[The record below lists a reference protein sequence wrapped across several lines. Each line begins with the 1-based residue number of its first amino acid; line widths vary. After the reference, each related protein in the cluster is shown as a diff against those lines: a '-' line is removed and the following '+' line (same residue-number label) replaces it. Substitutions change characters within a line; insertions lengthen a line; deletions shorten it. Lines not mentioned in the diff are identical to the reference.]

1 MRVLSPTGEIA
12 HERSRIERS
21 EIGVARARIE
31 RKRNRATPKMH
42 FRQFDANSRK
52 LAQERRG
59 RTTVRSRRL
68 RGDADAEVAQNGE
81 NARARIER

>member
-1 MRVLSPTGEIA
+1 MSD
-12 HERSRIERS
+12 S
-21 EIGVARARIE
+21 EIGRL
-31 RKRNRATPKMH
+31 PKMH

-68 RGDADAEVAQNGE
+68 RGDADAEVAQNGG
-81 NARARIER
+81 NAKARIER